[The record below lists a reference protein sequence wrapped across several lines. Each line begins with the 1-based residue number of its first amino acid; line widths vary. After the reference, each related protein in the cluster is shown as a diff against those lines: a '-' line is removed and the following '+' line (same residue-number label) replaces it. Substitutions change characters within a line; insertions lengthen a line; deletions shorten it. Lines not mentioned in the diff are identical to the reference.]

1 MVYSITYKFRLCI
14 TTLYRPVKEQ
24 ERIDFYNK
32 ELKGAALVELV
43 AFRCTTQ
50 MLRWLKSRA
59 LVEGRDYSQVL
70 RRCLTEGMKE
80 EGFDPDGII

>member
-1 MVYSITYKFRLCI
+1 MT
-14 TTLYRPVKEQ
+14 EQ

-32 ELKGAALVELV
+32 ELRGAALVELV

-50 MLRWLKSRA
+50 MLRWLKIRA
-59 LVEGRDYSQVL
+59 ATEGRDYSQVL

-80 EGFDPDGII
+80 EGFNPDGII